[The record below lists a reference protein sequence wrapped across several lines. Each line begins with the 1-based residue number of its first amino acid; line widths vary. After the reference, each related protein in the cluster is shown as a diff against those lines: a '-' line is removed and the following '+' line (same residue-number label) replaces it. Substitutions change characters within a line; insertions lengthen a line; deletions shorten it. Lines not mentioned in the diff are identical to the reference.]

1 MTDLTIYFIILM
13 GLIFLFGIAIMVNQ
27 NHMFDRYENDYH
39 DYMNYLRETQ
49 GWVFEHNAQSAK
61 NDDRIINRLDNISY
75 DLAKILNK
83 KNEVLL
89 TASDRGKIDEI
100 ILALT
105 TLGDEKMINYDEEID
120 FLNEI
125 RKL

>member
-13 GLIFLFGIAIMVNQ
+13 GLIFGFGIGIMINQ
-27 NHMFDRYENDYH
+27 NHFFERYEKDYH
-39 DYMNYLRETQ
+39 DYLNYLRETQ

-75 DLAKILNK
+75 DLDKILNK
-83 KNEVLL
+83 KNKVLL